1 MADFVGWL
9 RHPYASLSVAS
20 ITPVKYK
27 KTEKTVKSIIT
38 TVTNFYDYL
47 YCNEE
52 IFVSQHL
59 MDLYDD
65 YLYEIINEL
74 DIETLRQQQTQTFT
88 SKQIK
93 RERSDSNKDVIIES
107 LKRRIKKV
115 EEENRQL
122 RNQLKVAYA
131 DVYKQI

>member
-1 MADFVGWL
+1 MANYNRIEQLKAIHSARKAITSQKVDEAIQRLVRANQNINFN
-9 RHPYASLSVAS
+9 SVANEAG
-20 ITPVKYK
+20 IAKAT
-27 KTEKTVKSIIT
+27 
-38 TVTNFYDYL
+38 L
-47 YCNEE
+47 YNNQK
-52 IFVSQHL
+52 FRKR
-59 MDLYDD
+59 
-65 YLYEIINEL
+65 
-74 DIETLRQQQTQTFT
+74 IETLRQQQTQTPT

-93 RERSDSNKDVIIES
+93 REMSDSNKDVIIES